1 MRLRL
6 SQIDIRL
13 LQDWPCHAMWP
24 ERSAGT
30 LASELAA
37 IPEEA
42 MGKQAEAFSPA
53 HSLIYMLGLESLR
66 SSAMAKPLGEPACP
80 SG

>member
-30 LASELAA
+30 LASELEA

-42 MGKQAEAFSPA
+42 MGKQAEAFS
-53 HSLIYMLGLESLR
+53 MLGLESLR